1 MGKLRVNTDALEQQ
15 KQQMEQISKMLHSVS
30 SDISSVN
37 RNLSWKIA
45 SRSQI
50 KGTLKNYA
58 SYTSTL
64 EQKNRSLSKV
74 LQTVS
79 QQYQRTE
86 RKVEN
91 MEVAEAKAEAEVS
104 KVENEKIP
112 NTDDVDSNIIR
123 IIKNILSVKDKLG
136 GDDEAGYCKRCNRI
150 S

>member
-104 KVENEKIP
+104 KDRKRRFQ
-112 NTDDVDSNIIR
+112 IR
-123 IIKNILSVKDKLG
+123 MM
-136 GDDEAGYCKRCNRI
+136 
-150 S
+150 

>member
-1 MGKLRVNTDALEQQ
+1 M
-15 KQQMEQISKMLHSVS
+15 
-30 SDISSVN
+30 
-37 RNLSWKIA
+37 
-45 SRSQI
+45 
-50 KGTLKNYA
+50 KNYA

>member
-1 MGKLRVNTDALEQQ
+1 M
-15 KQQMEQISKMLHSVS
+15 
-30 SDISSVN
+30 
-37 RNLSWKIA
+37 
-45 SRSQI
+45 
-50 KGTLKNYA
+50 
-58 SYTSTL
+58 
-64 EQKNRSLSKV
+64 
-74 LQTVS
+74 QTVS

-136 GDDEAGYCKRCNRI
+136 GDDEAGIAKDAIEYLEKLLAFLNGDKKVLLVQVTGAVWQMQVLVFGKDYMTGTAKFTKMHLREFSVRLHRKK
-150 S
+150 